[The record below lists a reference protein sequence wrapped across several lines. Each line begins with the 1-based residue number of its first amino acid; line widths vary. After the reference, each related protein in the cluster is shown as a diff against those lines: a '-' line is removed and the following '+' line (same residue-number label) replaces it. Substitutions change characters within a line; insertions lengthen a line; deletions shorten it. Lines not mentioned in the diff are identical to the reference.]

1 MRVCEQLLLCVAP
14 VRAHSE
20 VDDSG
25 LHGGLRPGRAAA
37 EAGGPRA
44 GADLQCS
51 GLEVAVWDPRRRSEA
66 SEWSWRRAVFREGGG
81 GDLICYTRCCS
92 PGVCVA
98 WNGRAVRILLVIGTW
113 WELCDNSSLLRVC
126 AIVSRG
132 RRVCTRSLLA
142 TSELWSGVA

>member
-44 GADLQCS
+44 GADLQCMAWKS
-51 GLEVAVWDPRRRSEA
+51 LCGSRRGGVKLANGAGDAPSFVREA
-66 SEWSWRRAVFREGGG
+66 A
-81 GDLICYTRCCS
+81 
-92 PGVCVA
+92 
-98 WNGRAVRILLVIGTW
+98 
-113 WELCDNSSLLRVC
+113 
-126 AIVSRG
+126 
-132 RRVCTRSLLA
+132 A
-142 TSELWSGVA
+142 T